1 MKLSNST
8 PSTMYTVTRAAG
20 ISSASLDSEFSKAA
34 AVPWKPACTLA
45 GKFIFFAVLLIASMA
60 SPREA
65 FPARLKE
72 TVTEGNWPW
81 WLIDSDS
88 VPGSMWVKAPRG
100 TALLGV
106 ELVLVLA
113 ELEPV
118 LLVVVART
126 PVGGV
131 NMPEDGVY

>member
-1 MKLSNST
+1 
-8 PSTMYTVTRAAG
+8 MYTVTRAAR
-20 ISSASLDSEFSKAA
+20 ISRASLDREFSKAA
-34 AVPWKPACTLA
+34 AVPWKLACTLA
-45 GKFIFFAVLLIASMA
+45 GKFMFFAVLLMASMA

-65 FPARLKE
+65 LSARLKE

-113 ELEPV
+113 ELDPV
-118 LLVVVART
+118 VLVVVARA
-126 PVGGV
+126 PAGGV
-131 NMPEDGVY
+131 SMPEEGVKSTDSVVALEP